1 MWEREES
8 LQVTIENSWLNKN
21 LGSDLGALS
30 KSLEKVTKDLKAWS
44 KENFS
49 NVTKSI
55 QNLRQELERLECDDH
70 VGNKNQLTQAKR
82 ELDELL

>member
-21 LGSDLGALS
+21 PGSDLGALS

-44 KENFS
+44 KENFN

-55 QNLRQELERLECDDH
+55 QNIRRELEKLECDDR
-70 VGNKNQLTQAKR
+70 VCNKIS
-82 ELDELL
+82 

>member
-21 LGSDLGALS
+21 PGSDLGALS

-44 KENFS
+44 KENFN

-55 QNLRQELERLECDDH
+55 QNIRRELEKLECDDP
-70 VGNKNQLTQAKR
+70 VSNKIS
-82 ELDELL
+82 